1 MTCPRVPG
9 LVSIVITNY
18 NKSAFLTDCLEGI
31 LRQTYPNWEI
41 ILVDNA
47 STDDSV
53 LQVENWL
60 QDNWEQLADRTFIT
74 VPLPRNIGYAGAV
87 TTGLYLAS
95 GEYIAA
101 QDADDISHHERLE
114 RQVSFLQDRPEIE
127 LAGTNYEVFEHNLLE
142 QKSKAGWIR
151 YREQIRKTYA
161 NGGHGVCH
169 GTIMLRGKLFDR
181 IGGHTRRIEGAED
194 YEFIARAVNVNER
207 ETPEYRKY
215 ARYPVLLPHAS
226 ESAVPEIFWKRSAE
240 AQ

>member
-1 MTCPRVPG
+1 MTYPRVPG

-18 NKSAFLTDCLEGI
+18 NKSAFVTDCLEGI
-31 LRQTYPNWEI
+31 LRQTYPNWEV
-41 ILVDNA
+41 ILVDDA
-47 STDDSV
+47 STDDSL

-60 QDNWEQLADRTFIT
+60 QVNWEQLADRTFIT

-114 RQVSFLQDRPEIE
+114 RQVSFLEGRPDIE
-127 LAGTNYEVFEHNLLE
+127 LVGTNYEVFEHSLFE

-151 YREQIRKTYA
+151 YGEQIRKTYA
-161 NGGHGVCH
+161 NGGHCVCH

-194 YEFIARAVNVNER
+194 YEFIARALNAKPLNIENMPDILYYYR
-207 ETPEYRKY
+207 THPNQRSRKY
-215 ARYPVLLPHAS
+215 FGKDRL
-226 ESAVPEIFWKRSAE
+226 KRNE
-240 AQ
+240 N